1 VTRIEH
7 CLLVPEATAPSTAQ
21 MADGAALAA
30 ATQLL
35 SRDETVEFGENA
47 LGEEVGA
54 VLEGRIDIVA
64 AHEHYVLSEGEA
76 ILIPPNQ
83 PRRYT
88 CVSDRCVLY
97 RVTVRNAAVRE
108 HQP

>member
-1 VTRIEH
+1 MTGIEQ
-7 CLLVPEATAPSTAQ
+7 CLLVPEPVASSAMQT
-21 MADGAALAA
+21 ADGDALAA
-30 ATQLL
+30 TTQLL
-35 SRDETVEFGENA
+35 SRDETVEFGEDV

-54 VLEGRIDIVA
+54 VLEGRVDIVA

-76 ILIPPNQ
+76 ILIPPNE

-97 RVTVRNAAVRE
+97 RVTVRTAADQEPR
-108 HQP
+108 P